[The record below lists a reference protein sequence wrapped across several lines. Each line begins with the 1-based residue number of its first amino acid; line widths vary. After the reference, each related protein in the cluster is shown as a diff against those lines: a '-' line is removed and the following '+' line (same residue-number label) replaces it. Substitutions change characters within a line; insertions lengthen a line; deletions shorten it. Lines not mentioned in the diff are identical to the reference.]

1 MYLKICLL
9 ILLLLPA
16 AQKGR
21 KAPLSVV
28 AGQWQLDEVR
38 SPNERAKNVVW
49 TIKVTGSRV
58 DWLRESTVEGKAVD
72 PILYIY
78 AVGPSE
84 GRFEGGTRWTRHVEF
99 DENRLIIRER
109 LSSRSTPL
117 PNWNVYEFEVKDHGY
132 TLYYKHTYGR
142 DVVVRENAL
151 YFRPV
156 PKKKK

>member
-1 MYLKICLL
+1 M
-9 ILLLLPA
+9 
-16 AQKGR
+16 
-21 KAPLSVV
+21 
-28 AGQWQLDEVR
+28 
-38 SPNERAKNVVW
+38 
-49 TIKVTGSRV
+49 TGSRV
-58 DWLRESTVEGKAVD
+58 DWLRESTVEGKAAD

-84 GRFEGGTRWTRHVEF
+84 GRFESGTRWTRHVEF

-117 PNWNVYEFEVKDHGY
+117 PDWNVYEFEVKDHGY